1 MPAGKCVAITNVT
14 APLDG
19 LTGQRLFQSK
29 TQINLSIFKMAEV
42 SKSSVTSAIIS
53 EDECGQRLDN
63 YLLKICKGV
72 PKSHVYRIVRSGEI
86 RVNGKRADAAYRLQI
101 GDVLRIP
108 PIRIAQRAEE
118 IVAGTEV
125 KAELPIVYEDEAML
139 VVDKPSGIAVH
150 GGSGVSFGVIEALR
164 RQRPQ
169 ARFLEL
175 AHRLDRETSGLLL
188 VGKKRTALVALHDMF
203 REGALGGNGRGADK
217 RYLLLVKGRW
227 MDPVRNVKLPLLK
240 YLLGSGERR
249 VRVADEGKASHTVFR
264 LLARWENFSLLEAEL
279 KSGRTHQIRVH
290 CAHLGFPIAGDE
302 KYGDFAL
309 NKSLHRDGLKRM
321 FLHAWKIKFPHPL
334 LGTEMALEAALPKAL
349 ESFIHK
355 LSASEKQDYG
365 QAL

>member
-1 MPAGKCVAITNVT
+1 MPAGKCVAITKES

-19 LTGQRLFQSK
+19 LTGQCFFQSE
-29 TQINLSIFKMAEV
+29 TQIKFSIFKMAEV
-42 SKSSVTSAIIS
+42 SKSSVSQAIIS
-53 EDECGQRLDN
+53 EDEQGQRLDN
-63 YLLKICKGV
+63 FLLKICKGV

-86 RVNGKRADAAYRLQI
+86 RVNSKRVDVSYRLQI

-108 PIRIAQRAEE
+108 PIRVAQRQEE
-118 IVAGTEV
+118 IVAGAEIKV
-125 KAELPIVYEDEAML
+125 ELPIAYEDDAML

-188 VGKKRTALVALHDMF
+188 VGKKRSALIALHDMF
-203 REGALGGNGRGADK
+203 REGGLGGGRGADK

-227 MDPVRNVKLPLLK
+227 MDPMRNVKLPLLK
-240 YLLGSGERR
+240 YLLDSGERR
-249 VRVADEGKASHTVFR
+249 VRVSDDGKASHTVFR
-264 LLARWENFSLLEAEL
+264 LVARWEHFSLLEAEL

-309 NKSLHRDGLKRM
+309 NKALPKQGLKRM
-321 FLHAWKIKFPHPL
+321 FLHAWKIQFPHPL
-334 LGTEMALEAALPKAL
+334 NGLNMALEAPLPEVLTAFL
-349 ESFIHK
+349 HK
-355 LSASEKQDYG
+355 LSTNDIQDYG
-365 QAL
+365 QKI